1 MDDKKNIEVV
11 SGDGSNLDISPV
23 YEHLNESTPK
33 SSDEKP
39 KNIVIPQEKPKKEEK
54 KDEKKDEKE
63 NQENNKDAEK
73 KED

>member
-39 KNIVIPQEKPKKEEK
+39 KNIVIPQEKPKKEDK
-54 KDEKKDEKE
+54 KE
-63 NQENNKDAEK
+63 NQENNEDDEK
-73 KED
+73 NDC

>member
-1 MDDKKNIEVV
+1 MDEKKNIEVV
-11 SGDGSNLDISPV
+11 SGDGSNSDISPV

-54 KDEKKDEKE
+54 KEEKE
-63 NQENNKDAEK
+63 NQENNEDAEK
-73 KED
+73 KEN